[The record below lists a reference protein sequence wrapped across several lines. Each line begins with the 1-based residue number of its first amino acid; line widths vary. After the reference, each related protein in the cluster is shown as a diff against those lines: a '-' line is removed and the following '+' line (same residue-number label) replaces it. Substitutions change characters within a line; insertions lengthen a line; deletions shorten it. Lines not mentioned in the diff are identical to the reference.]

1 MIKKNT
7 AGIVYAAELT
17 STSQALLA
25 LISQHVKL
33 DPYRPKLDPE
43 PRRPNGH
50 DDAQAALRDVARAIR
65 SGLGSLASTP
75 GPSQA
80 TNFEADVLNSLRS
93 ALGEA
98 LLGKRVPFDNL
109 SASLLYLKEHEVW
122 SRRRHGE
129 LRMAKGAADASLES
143 LHRIV
148 DQLAGI
154 LRMREEL
161 GAEAVSDAAA
171 APNKSIAAVAL
182 QMAAQEQAKKV
193 EPLQAG
199 IFDAARGL
207 MLLQAAGI
215 DSEALTHE
223 TLEQAV
229 ATALLSIYQGNPDQT
244 ATAFICGRAVSTLS
258 GVAYRL
264 EERRTSAGL
273 SMVRTAVIAAG
284 TTQALASATQSL
296 SEAAE
301 SRSPSKQPLSPEQ
314 QLAKLRQQPYA
325 PQV

>member
-1 MIKKNT
+1 MSKKNT
-7 AGIVYAAELT
+7 GIVYATERT

-25 LISQHVKL
+25 LIGQHVQL

-43 PRRPNGH
+43 PCRPEGH
-50 DDAQAALRDVARAIR
+50 DGAQAALRDVARAIR
-65 SGLGSLASTP
+65 SGLGNLASTP

-80 TNFEADVLNSLRS
+80 TNFEADVLNALRA

-98 LLGKRVPFDNL
+98 LLGKRVPFDDL

-154 LRMREEL
+154 LSMREVL
-161 GAEAVSDAAA
+161 GDEAVTDAAA

-182 QMAAQEQAKKV
+182 QMVAQEQAKKV

-207 MLLQAAGI
+207 MLLQSAGI
-215 DSEALTHE
+215 DAEALTHE
-223 TLEQAV
+223 ALEQAV
-229 ATALLSIYQGNPDQT
+229 AAALLSIYQTSPDQT
-244 ATAFICGRAVSTLS
+244 ATAFIAKRAVSILS

-284 TTQALASATQSL
+284 TTEALASAQGAVQEVQGTSAP
-296 SEAAE
+296 EVE
-301 SRSPSKQPLSPEQ
+301 RLSPEQ
-314 QLAKLRQQPYA
+314 QLAKLRQQPYEPA
-325 PQV
+325 A